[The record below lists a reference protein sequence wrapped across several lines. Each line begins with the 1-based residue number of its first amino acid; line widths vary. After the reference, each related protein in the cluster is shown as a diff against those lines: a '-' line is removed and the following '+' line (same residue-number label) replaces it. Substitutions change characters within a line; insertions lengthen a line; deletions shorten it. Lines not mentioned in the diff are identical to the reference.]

1 MGVNS
6 ASFQKDP
13 LSRMS
18 LKYSVVAFAALLSP
32 ALAFPQDAPFNCST
46 HGLQHLSRFLDG
58 HPERVQEIARA
69 RSVQFHEASVAVA
82 ELHADGQLDESV
94 LQQLVEENNFDGIA
108 AALSLMCDLPLGP
121 VERALAQGYYEQ
133 ILLFA
138 KATELSWN
146 ITLELIRFQASGKQ
160 LSQGEMDQYFAS
172 YTRMQVKTAKAA
184 LQFYRLRASASG
196 T

>member
-1 MGVNS
+1 M
-6 ASFQKDP
+6 APWHTRRDF
-13 LSRMS
+13 
-18 LKYSVVAFAALLSP
+18 LKRSVVWTIGTTWVGSALDALAQALLRAALAGP
-32 ALAFPQDAPFNCST
+32 A
-46 HGLQHLSRFLDG
+46 R
-58 HPERVQEIARA
+58 PERVQEIARA